1 MSTTS
6 TPRSESSELP
16 SSDAARMVLAAHPRR
31 LADTLDSRLSAPVV
45 RRLQNCARLHDRI
58 AALLIQR
65 HPGGSND
72 ALADDAAALA
82 ERRAT
87 FDRLFQVDLK
97 EASSLAGA
105 AWHALSLRQMIR
117 GRDVADLVAQIGQ
130 RAHAFGLRRDGV
142 APALRSVA
150 PALRAVAPGAL
161 AEYIARDGYACLG
174 VWFSSFPP
182 PMRQQLLVRLPPD
195 SGEYPEWSDAQQ
207 RLAFGLMGPVLS
219 ELDESTNASE

>member
-6 TPRSESSELP
+6 TPRSESREVP
-16 SSDAARMVLAAHPRR
+16 SYDATRMVLAAHPRR
-31 LADTLDSRLSAPVV
+31 LADTLDSRLSASLV
-45 RRLQNCARLHDRI
+45 RRLQSCARLHDRI
-58 AALLIQR
+58 APLLIQR
-65 HPGGSND
+65 QADGSND
-72 ALADDAAALA
+72 APADDATALA

-87 FDRLFQVDLK
+87 FERLFLADLT

-150 PALRAVAPGAL
+150 PAAL
-161 AEYIARDGYACLG
+161 AESIARDGNACLD

-182 PMRQQLLVRLPPD
+182 PMRQQLHVRLPPE
-195 SGEYPEWSDAQQ
+195 SAGRPEWSDAQQ
-207 RLAFGLMGPVLS
+207 SLALGLMDPVLS
-219 ELDESTNASE
+219 ELDRSTNVFE

>member
-6 TPRSESSELP
+6 APRSESRKVP
-16 SSDAARMVLAAHPRR
+16 SYDATRMVLAAHPSR
-31 LADTLDSRLSAPVV
+31 LADTLDSRLSASIVH
-45 RRLQNCARLHDRI
+45 RLQSCARLHDRI
-58 AALLIQR
+58 APLLIQQLA
-65 HPGGSND
+65 GGSND
-72 ALADDAAALA
+72 APADDATGLA

-87 FDRLFQVDLK
+87 FERLFQTDLK

-130 RAHAFGLRRDGV
+130 RAHAFGLRRDGG

-150 PALRAVAPGAL
+150 PGAL
-161 AEYIARDGYACLG
+161 AEHIARDGYACLH

-182 PMRQQLLVRLPPD
+182 PMRQQLHVRLPPE
-195 SGEYPEWSDAQQ
+195 SAACSEWSAAQQ
-207 RLAFGLMGPVLS
+207 SLALGLMDPVLS
-219 ELDESTNASE
+219 QLDGSTNVSE